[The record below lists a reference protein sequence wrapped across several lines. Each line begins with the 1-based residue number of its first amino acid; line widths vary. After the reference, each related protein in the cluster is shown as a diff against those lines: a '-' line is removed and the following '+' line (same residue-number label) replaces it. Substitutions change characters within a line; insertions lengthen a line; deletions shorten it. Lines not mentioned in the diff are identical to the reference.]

1 MEKYRNMIQQKI
13 ISNAIMLFLG
23 GVVFIIGQSGFWSK
37 YKPAGNFGDFIS
49 GFQVGLFM
57 VLAVG
62 IIASTSSICSAL
74 KDDKKLKAMY
84 IKDTDERNM
93 KISELTG
100 KKLYQSISI
109 PLLLASIVSGYF
121 SAEVFF
127 TLIAVIF
134 FVSIVTIARKIYFC
148 KTL

>member
-1 MEKYRNMIQQKI
+1 MEKYKKTIQQKI
-13 ISNAIMLFLG
+13 SSNAVMFFIG
-23 GVVFIIGQSGFWSK
+23 GAVFVIGQQDFLSE

-49 GFQVGLFM
+49 GFQIGLFI
-57 VLAVG
+57 VLAVWF
-62 IIASTSSICSAL
+62 IASTAYIVSAL
-74 KDDKKLKAMY
+74 KDDKKLKEMY

-100 KKLYQSISI
+100 NRLYQSVCI
-109 PLLLASIVSGYF
+109 PLLLASIVAGYF

-127 TLIAVIF
+127 TLITVIF
-134 FVSIVTIARKIYFC
+134 FISIVTIVRKIYFC